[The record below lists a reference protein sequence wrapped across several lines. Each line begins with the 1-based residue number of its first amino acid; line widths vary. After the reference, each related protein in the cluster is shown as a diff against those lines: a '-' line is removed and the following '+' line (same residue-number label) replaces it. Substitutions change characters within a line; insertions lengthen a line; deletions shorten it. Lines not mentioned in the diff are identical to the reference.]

1 MIQPEALKTS
11 ARLAWSPGTGV
22 AVWEILTACA
32 AGDLVT
38 VKRLVRADSALM
50 RCQYV
55 YRTPIYFAVRENRA
69 DIVEFLLDHGAD
81 PFGLAIFDTLLD
93 VARDRDYGAM
103 TVLLERKYADV
114 LGASPRGE
122 PVASAIRARDL
133 ATVRALLDD
142 DASRLHAGDGRSNQ
156 PIHWAAMTRQ
166 IDLIDELLGRG
177 ADINARRHD
186 GARPIQLANGDYVFR
201 GWRDVQKDTTATP
214 ADVIAHLRA
223 KGAVV
228 DICTAAR
235 IGDLDRVRALL
246 DDDPSLANRVAD
258 YVTYYVGSGAPL
270 KNAAAHG
277 HLEIVKLLLDR
288 GADPNL
294 REEGIAPRGHAL
306 YEAAAHGHHEIAA
319 LLLEKGAFPNP
330 EVESS
335 GDALSRAIS
344 NADEKMVELLC
355 SYGAS
360 RAVHLLAYDNDVR
373 TAAAVFAANVSL
385 ADDPGAL
392 ANAAVNGHEAFVR
405 LMLRYQPDLAARV
418 SLDEYW
424 TIGAGTRELTELL
437 FARGMNPNAR
447 SWLGTTAL
455 HVLAGK
461 GDIER
466 AALYLDHGAEL
477 DARDEDLQL
486 TPLAWAA
493 KSGRTAMVEFL
504 LARGAKTTLPGD
516 PRWATPLAWATRRG
530 HAAVVDLLKRAGA
543 VA

>member
-1 MIQPEALKTS
+1 
-11 ARLAWSPGTGV
+11 
-22 AVWEILTACA
+22 
-32 AGDLVT
+32 
-38 VKRLVRADSALM
+38 
-50 RCQYV
+50 
-55 YRTPIYFAVRENRA
+55 
-69 DIVEFLLDHGAD
+69 
-81 PFGLAIFDTLLD
+81 
-93 VARDRDYGAM
+93 
-103 TVLLERKYADV
+103 
-114 LGASPRGE
+114 
-122 PVASAIRARDL
+122 
-133 ATVRALLDD
+133 
-142 DASRLHAGDGRSNQ
+142 
-156 PIHWAAMTRQ
+156 
-166 IDLIDELLGRG
+166 
-177 ADINARRHD
+177 
-186 GARPIQLANGDYVFR
+186 
-201 GWRDVQKDTTATP
+201 
-214 ADVIAHLRA
+214 
-223 KGAVV
+223 
-228 DICTAAR
+228 
-235 IGDLDRVRALL
+235 
-246 DDDPSLANRVAD
+246 
-258 YVTYYVGSGAPL
+258 
-270 KNAAAHG
+270 
-277 HLEIVKLLLDR
+277 
-288 GADPNL
+288 
-294 REEGIAPRGHAL
+294 
-306 YEAAAHGHHEIAA
+306 
-319 LLLEKGAFPNP
+319 
-330 EVESS
+330 
-335 GDALSRAIS
+335 
-344 NADEKMVELLC
+344 MVELLC